1 MGLLQRL
8 MSRPEL
14 VPDSDPPETRFDLS
28 WDVLS
33 ALAPTGA
40 SYGGRLAENLSTVA
54 ACISAISTA
63 LASLPAEIQRR
74 RPDGGWETDETHPAA
89 RLIRDGPN
97 AHQPWP
103 DFIEWLTA
111 STLLTGNG
119 LAEVE
124 RDGTGAV
131 RSLHPIPWYAVNVS
145 ILPSRRLRYD
155 ISETSTVVGFTGR
168 PKTLLEG
175 EVAHLRDRT
184 DEGLVGRSRLQRAAG
199 VVQPALDLQNFT
211 GAMWRNGVNPSG
223 ALEMDGA
230 LGDEARA
237 QLTKSFRE
245 AFAGVQNAARA
256 LILDQGLKWKSIS
269 VSPEDAELL
278 ASRRFTVEEL
288 ARIYNVPPPVIGDL
302 QFGSFTNSETM
313 VRWFAQACLT
323 PWAVKIE
330 NEFHRSVFG
339 AASRRTHRLELDL
352 SGLLRGAPE
361 ERWASHKIAV
371 ETGILVVDEIIEIEG
386 WPPIGDRS
394 NEQVANS

>member
-8 MSRPEL
+8 MGYPEP
-14 VPDSDPPETRFDLS
+14 VPDPAPPETRADIS

-33 ALAPTGA
+33 ALAPTSA
-40 SYGGRLAENLSTVA
+40 AYGGRLAENLSTVA
-54 ACISAISTA
+54 CCVSAISTA

-74 RPDGGWETDETHPAA
+74 RPDGGWETDEQHPAA

-97 AHQPWP
+97 EHQPWP
-103 DFIEWLTA
+103 DFVEWLTA

-124 RDGTGAV
+124 RDATGAV
-131 RSLHPIPWYAVNVS
+131 RALQPIPWSAVS
-145 ILPSRRLRYD
+145 LQILPSRRLAYD
-155 ISETSTVVGFTGR
+155 IAETSTAFGPTGR
-168 PKTLLEG
+168 PRRLLEG

-199 VVQPALDLQNFT
+199 VVKPALDLQSFT

-230 LGDEARA
+230 LGDAARD
-237 QLTKSFRE
+237 QLAKAFRE
-245 AFAGVQNAARA
+245 AFAGPQHAAKA
-256 LILDQGLKWKSIS
+256 LILDQGLKWRSIS

-313 VRWFAQACLT
+313 VRWFAQATLT
-323 PWAVKIE
+323 PWACKIE

-352 SGLLRGAPE
+352 SGLLRGDPE
-361 ERWASHKIAV
+361 TRWASHKIAV
-371 ETGILVVDEIIEIEG
+371 EAGILDVNEIREIEG
-386 WPPIGDRS
+386 WPPRAGGGF
-394 NEQVANS
+394 VA